1 MADVVRL
8 SIVYDT
14 AQAASNLNVLNN
26 RLGISTSAFKK
37 AGLGALALANAVE
50 VGSISAVGMASNLSR
65 VASILLGPWGI
76 ALALAVAGLTFFT
89 NKANKAR
96 DEARKFADQLR
107 DVQRDVDKL
116 LNPGQESP
124 FAAEIQRLSDL
135 ILTLDRQV
143 EDMQNSWLRRAQN
156 FLATVGIN
164 IPGFPQFS
172 FKAAAPGPSPAEGQ
186 RSKLQS
192 QLNRLMTTDAEL
204 QRYNSLVEQQG
215 RLLGAINEGQFPA
228 LESAIKL
235 LQEHMDNLSR
245 MSGPEAAEAL
255 KTSGIQ
261 LHLLTER
268 LRQAER
274 ASALLKSGLETI
286 ADTIEDFVVTGTI
299 AFTDFLNSILRL
311 LYRDFTSELIHG
323 IVRSAGFGGGSGS
336 ASPGSPVPVMGN
348 PGGGITGSLQTNVN
362 FTVNAIDAQGVAQ
375 FLTSNGPAIAAVVA
389 NQADRSR
396 AIRRRFFR
404 G

>member
-14 AQAASNLNVLNN
+14 AQAASNLNTLNN
-26 RLGISTSAFKK
+26 RLSISTGAFKK

-76 ALALAVAGLTFFT
+76 ALSLAVAGLTFFT

-107 DVQRDVDKL
+107 DAQRDVDKL
-116 LNPGQESP
+116 LNPGEESP

-172 FKAAAPGPSPAEGQ
+172 FRTAVPGPSPAEAQ
-186 RSKLQS
+186 RRRLERERQRLTPDAAAGVLS
-192 QLNRLMTTDAEL
+192 QRTLNQFSRISAL
-204 QRYNSLVEQQG
+204 G
-215 RLLGAINEGQFPA
+215 RLTQSPLSQQLAEQAGLLEEQLKKLWDLGFRPGSRQIDDTAR
-228 LESAIKL
+228 S
-235 LQEHMDNLSR
+235 LQEYT
-245 MSGPEAAEAL
+245 AA
-255 KTSGIQ
+255 
-261 LHLLTER
+261 
-268 LRQAER
+268 LRKAER
-274 ASALLKSGLETI
+274 AEHLLKSGLETL
-286 ADTIEDFVVTGTI
+286 ADTIEDFVVTGTL
-299 AFTDFLNSILRL
+299 AFTDFLNNILRL
-311 LYRDFTSELIHG
+311 LYRDFTQSIISG
-323 IVRSAGFGGGSGS
+323 ITRSAFSGGG
-336 ASPGSPVPVMGN
+336 
-348 PGGGITGSLQTNVN
+348 GGGVGAPDVKDVSGVLKGSMQTNVN

-375 FLTSNGPAIAAVVA
+375 FLESNGPRIAAVVA